1 MAAVRSFAL
10 FAAVSLVL
18 LVVYLPSA
26 WSSPVLV
33 DWDSVG
39 KRAEH
44 GKRGAVASESSIC
57 SRYGAEMLSNGGN
70 AADAVSGM
78 EGVLLCAMWRL
89 TDF

>member
-1 MAAVRSFAL
+1 MVAVRSVAF

-18 LVVYLPSA
+18 LVVYLPRA

-33 DWDSVG
+33 DGDSVG

-57 SRYGAEMLSNGGN
+57 SRHGAEILSNGGN
-70 AADAVSGM
+70 AADAVSRID
-78 EGVLLCAMWRL
+78 GVLLHAM
-89 TDF
+89 